1 MEVPMRFVNI
11 TTTIIKTA
19 RRLLAPMALSFA
31 ISGLIPGSIL
41 AQITTATAGPTA
53 SQTDMVLDWND
64 IAVNSIVGIAQQRP
78 ERGMIRLAM
87 VHIAIYDALNAIAGY
102 PFTPYT
108 GKLDVVFP
116 ASADAAAATA
126 AHDVLVALFPDQQ
139 TQLDSKY
146 EASLAAIGD
155 GAEKSNGISA
165 GRHAASAILAARAGD
180 GRDAVVPYTPGS
192 GPGVWV
198 PTPPNFPAAAGPEVA
213 RVQPWTLKSPSQFRV
228 KPPPD
233 LTSERWARDYNEVK
247 ALGAATSSSRTPDQT
262 DIGRFWT
269 ENTLAQWDRAWRKIS
284 IARGLSINDN
294 ARFFAVLAAAV
305 SDAMIACW
313 DSKYTY
319 NFWRPVTAIRAG
331 DTDGNPN
338 TQPDPNWTP
347 LATTPPHP
355 EYPSAHGCFTG
366 ATTETLKFLIGTDAF
381 NFSVDC
387 TVAGLTSPVR
397 NYSSFS
403 QALDEVFGAR
413 IYGGMHYRNSM
424 RNGAKIGK
432 KVSQYTTERFFLKS
446 RKQGNE

>member
-1 MEVPMRFVNI
+1 MRFANFDNI
-11 TTTIIKTA
+11 AETA
-19 RRLLAPMALSFA
+19 RRLFATMVLSFA
-31 ISGLIPGSIL
+31 IAGLIPVPSF
-41 AQITTATAGPTA
+41 AQTAAGTAQPTA

-87 VHIAIYDALNAIAGY
+87 VHLAIYDVLNAIAGY

-108 GKLDVVFP
+108 GKIDVVLP

-146 EASLAAIGD
+146 EASLATIPD

-165 GRHAASAILAARAGD
+165 GRHSASAILAARAGD

-247 ALGAATSSSRTPDQT
+247 ALGAATSSSRTPEQT
-262 DIGRFWT
+262 DIGRFWS
-269 ENTLAQWDRAWRKIS
+269 ENTLAQWDRAWRRIS
-284 IARGLSINDN
+284 MAKGLSMNDN

-331 DTDGNPN
+331 DTDGNPD
-338 TQPDPNWTP
+338 TQPDTTWTP
-347 LATTPPHP
+347 LVTTPPHP

-366 ATTETLKFLIGTDAF
+366 ATTETLKFLFDTDDVS
-381 NFSVDC
+381 FSVDS
-387 TVAGLTSPVR
+387 TVAGLSNPVH

-403 QALDEVFGAR
+403 QALDEVSGAR

-424 RNGAKIGK
+424 RYGAKIGK
-432 KVSQYTTERFFLKS
+432 KASHYATDHFFLKS
-446 RKQGNE
+446 KQDGNR

>member
-1 MEVPMRFVNI
+1 MEVPMRFAKFA
-11 TTTIIKTA
+11 IIPKTA
-19 RRLLAPMALSFA
+19 RRLAGPMALSFA
-31 ISGLIPGSIL
+31 IAGLIPVSSL
-41 AQITTATAGPTA
+41 ARTKGAGPQVTA
-53 SQTDMVLDWND
+53 DQTDMVLDWNE

-87 VHIAIYDALNAIAGY
+87 MHLAIYDVLNAIAGY

-108 GKLDVVFP
+108 GKLDVVLP

-126 AHDVLVALFPDQQ
+126 AHDVLVALYPDQQ
-139 TQLDSKY
+139 AQLDSKY
-146 EASLAAIGD
+146 EASLVTIPD

-180 GRDAVVPYTPGS
+180 GRDAVVSYTPGS

-228 KPPPD
+228 MPHPD
-233 LTSERWARDYNEVK
+233 LTSEKWARDYNEVK
-247 ALGAATSSSRTPDQT
+247 TLGAATGSSRTPEQT
-262 DIGRFWT
+262 DIGRFWS

-284 IARGLSINDN
+284 IARGLSMNDN
-294 ARFFAVLAAAV
+294 ERFFAVLAAAV

-331 DTDGNPN
+331 DTDGNPD
-338 TQPDPNWTP
+338 TQPDTNWTP
-347 LATTPPHP
+347 LVTTPPHP

-366 ATTETLKFLIGTDAF
+366 ATTETLKFLLGTDDF
-381 NFSVDC
+381 SFSVDSG
-387 TVAGLTSPVR
+387 VAGLSNPVR
-397 NYSSFS
+397 TYSSFS

-424 RNGAKIGK
+424 RYGAKIGK
-432 KVSQYTTERFFLKS
+432 KASHYATDHFFLKS
-446 RKQGNE
+446 REHGNQ